1 MRRLQK
7 PLSHLLLLSL
17 NLSPLLTPLSSA
29 PAYAEASTATTALQ
43 GVKSALDTTNTY
55 VSSIQYSQAQMQS
68 LLGQF
73 TNLNGQQAA
82 LQGGMGIFEQTK
94 ADLATALATGQTC
107 MLEAENKKNGRVGK
121 YKKATIAS
129 ATALLSVEPTCSTY
143 GNVIDSAR
151 KILDGLTAAQ
161 QKAACLRQLQNSLGQ
176 IAEKSKT
183 GFNQLAQAAE
193 EVWNTH
199 DNIITTHKNI
209 AERINKDMNGEGG
222 YKAQLGKLKEL
233 SAELYQQINAGM
245 QFKKEGAEGGGF
257 AARLRQARSSRTQA
271 ANQWYQTFMG
281 EVQQCFNSSPLEC
294 RNGVANSPLGCI
306 ADSLGQGAGNV
317 GGHASK
323 ISGVAKAQAAANMEN
338 LQRTLMLNTAALND
352 AGRKAALDVKN
363 EAQFLSYTNQQ
374 FDKLVNKVVGNF
386 RGQRFYGNVDK
397 SALGN
402 FIKSKYQECYNNA
415 SANFKSD
422 MAGDGTTYKAALR
435 GAEEVEAGLNAEIKG
450 LIDRAQSQMNE
461 FRTSFHKVYNA
472 ELPQFSQ
479 DCTGSDSPYESLD
492 CLRMLSATLK
502 SGIEGT
508 AQTVKLENA
517 LAGSGLKQ
525 YASNP
530 PTSVLTLQT
539 LTLDQQ
545 GRPTMG
551 TSNTTCVGFNECNN
565 VLERYQT
572 SHNDQATAQ
581 EETRKKF
588 VQDNNKTVQ
597 TAMSG
602 VAAQFTEV
610 SKLFMTE
617 VEKLNKDLA
626 AAGVT
631 SALKT
636 KNVEGEKLEAD
647 EKTGLFKT
655 PKDMKAALAGQG
667 VLTEL
672 DSTTE
677 TESAMRDQANEINA
691 KVKDA
696 FTTKGKCA
704 VKKSDYDAV
713 ASAFNSC
720 EEEKV
725 CQGDRVGRMLRS
737 MERLMRKSQAKPD
750 GDDKDTLSKDY
761 LACVKGAKANK
772 NTSSTSDASSTLA
785 INSTTDATERA
796 RLATRA
802 LEQQAKREEEQRKE
816 RADEIES
823 CGASA
828 VDDLDALAKD
838 SRDSLRD
845 KNSKI
850 TEGAKRVATACP
862 EDKAEAAAACRDIKS
877 AASNFTPPDDGETK
891 LDDSGAGGGG
901 FTNPL
906 SKGAQ

>member
-17 NLSPLLTPLSSA
+17 TFGPVLATFGSV
-29 PAYAEASTATTALQ
+29 PAQAEESTTTTALQ
-43 GVKSALDTTNTY
+43 GVKSALDTTNTF

-73 TNLNGQQAA
+73 TNLNNQQQA

-94 ADLATALATGQTC
+94 ADLSTALATAQTC
-107 MLEAENKKNGRVGK
+107 MLEAENKKNTRVGK
-121 YKKATIAS
+121 YKKATIGS
-129 ATALLSVEPTCSTY
+129 ATALLAMEPNCQNY

-161 QKAACLRQLQNSLGQ
+161 QKTACMRQLQNSLGQ

-199 DNIITTHKNI
+199 DQIITTHKNI

-281 EVQQCFNSSPLEC
+281 EVQQCFNTSPLEC

-306 ADSLGQGAGNV
+306 AESLGQSSGSV
-317 GGHASK
+317 GGHSSK
-323 ISGVAKAQAAANMEN
+323 VSGVAKAQAAANMEN

-352 AGRKAALDVKN
+352 AGRKAALDVKD

-374 FDKLVNKVVGNF
+374 FDKLVNKVIGNF
-386 RGQRFYGNVDK
+386 RGQKFYNTDK

-415 SANFKSD
+415 AANFKSD
-422 MAGDGTTYKAALR
+422 MAGDGPTYKAALR

-450 LIDRAQSQMNE
+450 LIDRAQGQMNE
-461 FRTSFHKVYNA
+461 FRTAFHKVYNA

-479 DCTGSDSPYESLD
+479 DCAASDNAYQSLD

-508 AQTVKLENA
+508 AQTVKLDNA
-517 LAGSGLKQ
+517 LAGTGLKQ
-525 YASNP
+525 YSSNP

-545 GRPTMG
+545 GKPTMG
-551 TSNTTCVGFNECNN
+551 TSNTTCVGFNECIN

-597 TAMSG
+597 TAMAG

-610 SKLFMTE
+610 SKLFMAE

-626 AAGVT
+626 ASGVT

-647 EKTGLFKT
+647 EKTGLYKT

-677 TESAMRDQANEINA
+677 TESAMREQANEIN
-691 KVKDA
+691 KQVKDA
-696 FTTKGKCA
+696 FTAKGKCA

-720 EEEKV
+720 DEEKV

-737 MERLMRKSQAKPD
+737 MERLMRKSQNNPNT
-750 GDDKDTLSKDY
+750 DDKDTLSRDY
-761 LACVKGAKANK
+761 LACVKGAKSNK
-772 NTSSTSDASSTLA
+772 DRSSSADVSSTLA
-785 INSTTDATERA
+785 ISAASSEAEKAAAA
-796 RLATRA
+796 RRA
-802 LEQQAKREEEQRKE
+802 LDQQAKREEEQKKE
-816 RADEIES
+816 RAEEIES
-823 CGASA
+823 CGATA
-828 VDDLDALAKD
+828 VDDVDALAKD
-838 SRDSLRD
+838 SRESLRE

-850 TEGAKRVATACP
+850 TEGAKRVAAACP

-891 LDDSGAGGGG
+891 LDDAGAGGGG